1 MQKKDKIDRDGTDRI
16 VFWLAMLLFIA
27 GITLFYIMLAGLAG
41 CQPKPVMIHTE
52 GMLPKQAVGN
62 MEQFR
67 WQRAKA
73 CKAKWNTGY
82 WLSTEPNDMCC
93 DLNFDGIINFKDL
106 LIFEANFT
114 SERE

>member
-1 MQKKDKIDRDGTDRI
+1 MRKTLII
-16 VFWLAMLLFIA
+16 ILL
-27 GITLFYIMLAGLAG
+27 LAG
-41 CQPKPVMIHTE
+41 CQPKPAMIHTE
-52 GMLPKQAVGN
+52 GTLPKQIIGN

-73 CKAKWNTGY
+73 CKAKWNTDY
-82 WLSTEPNDMCC
+82 WLSNEPNDMCC

-114 SERE
+114 EIRE